1 MPRPWA
7 SQFKRMCKERAIIL
21 LCLFFFVPGSDNNL
35 EAKIPTPK
43 DWTILLYYNADNN
56 MWRKFYQIM
65 DQFKYFAISDNVN
78 VVVQKDGPF
87 LADGI
92 RKYLKY
98 SSKREDLGVVYEEG
112 VEYDMG
118 SETTL
123 AAFVKWGLEN
133 FPAKRTVL
141 VVNGHGAGIVNFST
155 VGSFLNIPV
164 NSLAS
169 SIDDTSGS
177 YFSDKKLRKE
187 LKQVLGNRKLD
198 LFVYNSCYMGGI
210 EVVHELSQIAE
221 YAVASEDHI
230 VLVKGNMSQ
239 REEVNKG
246 IGIPVHLLPTF
257 IDNDLE
263 VSTEEVAKFLVK
275 EYERSYN
282 TFTGTVEQLQYTL
295 AAYDLSKTS
304 KVSFLYNEMIEEFNQ
319 LSSIDPTHYSNF
331 YREFLSLP
339 KLQVIGYLDLG
350 LVAKAVYNSSSLN
363 SAADLIKYLYSGDF
377 IIDKTIINSENNLAG
392 ISIFIPYDFYFYLDK
407 NLTDGINEYFEISW
421 ISNSHKS
428 FIKNYLKYIRNNK
441 ENILVDMIMKYLTT
455 GVIEVFRF
463 NDTQTNFFHLLR
475 TLEGLV
481 TVYSEDKKKSFF
493 QEYYNQ
499 INGYNNKGPQ
509 FEKHKKYAREMAK

>member
-1 MPRPWA
+1 
-7 SQFKRMCKERAIIL
+7 MCKKRAIIL
-21 LCLFFFVPGSDNNL
+21 IFIFFFVAGIDNKL
-35 EAKIPTPK
+35 EAKISTSK
-43 DWTILLYYNADNN
+43 EWTILYYYNADNN

-65 DQFKYFAISDNVN
+65 DQFKHSVTSDNIN
-78 VVVQKDGPF
+78 VVIQQDGPF
-87 LADGI
+87 LGDGI

-98 SSKREDLGVVYEEG
+98 SPKGEDLGIVYEQG

-123 AAFVKWGLEN
+123 AAFVKWGLDN
-133 FPAKRTVL
+133 FPAKRTIL
-141 VVNGHGAGIVNFST
+141 VVNGHGAGIVNFCT
-155 VGSFLNIPV
+155 VGSFLNSRV

-187 LKQVLGNRKLD
+187 LKKVLGNRKLD

-230 VLVKGNMSQ
+230 ILAKGNMFQ
-239 REEVNKG
+239 EEEVNRG

-257 IDNDLE
+257 VDNDRE

-275 EYERSYN
+275 EYGISYN
-282 TFTGTVEQLQYTL
+282 NFQGTFEKLQYTL

-304 KVSFLYNEMIEEFNQ
+304 EVSHLYNKMIQEFNQ
-319 LSSIDPTHYSNF
+319 LSSKDPTFYSNF

-350 LVAKAVYNSSSLN
+350 LVAKAVYNSSRLK
-363 SAADLIKYLYSGDF
+363 SAADLIRYLYSGDF
-377 IIDKTIINSENNLAG
+377 IIDKTIINSDNNLAG

-407 NLTDGINEYFEISW
+407 NLTNGIVEYFEISW
-421 ISNSHKS
+421 ISKSHKS
-428 FIKNYLKYIRNNK
+428 FISNYLEHIRNNK
-441 ENILVDMIMKYLTT
+441 EDILVDMIMNYLTT

-463 NDTQTNFFHLLR
+463 NDTQTNLFHLLR

-481 TVYSEDKKKSFF
+481 AVYPEVKKKSFF
-493 QEYYNQ
+493 KKYYNL
-499 INGYNNKGPQ
+499 IKDYNNEGAH